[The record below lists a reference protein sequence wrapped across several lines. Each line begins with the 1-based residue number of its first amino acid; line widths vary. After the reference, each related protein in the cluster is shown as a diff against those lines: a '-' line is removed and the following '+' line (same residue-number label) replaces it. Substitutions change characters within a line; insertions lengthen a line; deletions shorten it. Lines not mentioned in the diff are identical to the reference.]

1 MKFSLEQ
8 VEAFGDTAGVG
19 VTTGAGVGDTAGV
32 GVTTGAGVGVTTGVG
47 VGVIVDVGN
56 GLFFTKDVKVVEFK
70 SNEPGTQNL
79 QRSVVPV
86 GTSTETH
93 G

>member
-19 VTTGAGVGDTAGV
+19 VTTGVGVGVGV
-32 GVTTGAGVGVTTGVG
+32 GVTTGLGVTTGVG

>member
-1 MKFSLEQ
+1 MKLSVEQAGSLG
-8 VEAFGDTAGVG
+8 VGVGVGVG
-19 VTTGAGVGDTAGV
+19 VTTGL
-32 GVTTGAGVGVTTGVG
+32 GVTTGVG
-47 VGVIVDVGN
+47 VGAIVDVGN

-79 QRSVVPV
+79 QRSVGPV

>member
-1 MKFSLEQ
+1 MKLSVEQAGSLG
-8 VEAFGDTAGVG
+8 VGVGVGVG
-19 VTTGAGVGDTAGV
+19 VTTGL
-32 GVTTGAGVGVTTGVG
+32 GVTTGVG

>member
-1 MKFSLEQ
+1 MKLSVEQAGSL
-8 VEAFGDTAGVG
+8 GVG
-19 VTTGAGVGDTAGV
+19 VGV
-32 GVTTGAGVGVTTGVG
+32 GVGVTTGVG

>member
-1 MKFSLEQ
+1 MTE
-8 VEAFGDTAGVG
+8 GID
-19 VTTGAGVGDTAGV
+19 
-32 GVTTGAGVGVTTGVG
+32 

-79 QRSVVPV
+79 QRSVVPE

>member
-1 MKFSLEQ
+1 MTE
-8 VEAFGDTAGVG
+8 GID
-19 VTTGAGVGDTAGV
+19 
-32 GVTTGAGVGVTTGVG
+32 